1 MATIHRAHPEYAPL
15 TRFMSRYA
23 LLPSLWLYHVAHSCI
38 FVRYKVDILRLSGEE
53 AVARIAETQYQDQ
66 EINAGQKIL
75 ADFRKL
81 ELGRIALEYPP
92 NLRRRSSDA
101 PAEESTVS
109 TSTAET
115 KVSVAPTLPSLDIA
129 RGDYEGW

>member
-1 MATIHRAHPEYAPL
+1 MTFQR
-15 TRFMSRYA
+15 R
-23 LLPSLWLYHVAHSCI
+23 SLVRLVV
-38 FVRYKVDILRLSGEE
+38 VRYKVDILRLSGEE

-92 NLRRRSSDA
+92 NLRRRSSDV
-101 PAEESTVS
+101 PAEDPAAS
-109 TSTAET
+109 TSATEAVMPT
-115 KVSVAPTLPSLDIA
+115 APTLPSLDIA